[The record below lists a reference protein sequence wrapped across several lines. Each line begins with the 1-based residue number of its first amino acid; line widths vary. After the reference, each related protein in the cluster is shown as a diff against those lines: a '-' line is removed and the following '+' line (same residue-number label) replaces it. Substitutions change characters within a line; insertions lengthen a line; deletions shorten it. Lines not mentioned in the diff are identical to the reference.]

1 MARYNGLIIPR
12 SYNDYFSRSDP
23 QAIRD
28 IVALAADGELNAE
41 SKNPLQNQAIAKIV
55 PVTASPDNKLIVQS
69 QVSGLTA
76 DVETIKNIIPN
87 TASETNVLA
96 DKNFV
101 NSTVGTNTANYIYKT
116 ESGGEKVPFSSVA
129 ELEAYAGTVTNN
141 DYAFVTGI
149 DENGNAYYDR
159 YKADVNDGV
168 VTWAK
173 EYRLNNSSF
182 TAEQW
187 AAIQS
192 GITAEKVAQFEGAVS
207 PVDVVQ
213 SGNMSAVTSN
223 AVYEALTNAT
233 SHNIPRL
240 VPKDITAYITDG
252 TFWKRL
258 AGTDGY
264 ALFEDIY
271 VGDYFKMSRAI
282 SAYERTG
289 QYQTTG
295 SQYVTIAG
303 LDTMMNNGNQNVVN
317 YHHAVMVPGQGFGG
331 TQHFGRS
338 RMNSTNTTEGGYA
351 ASEMNTLVLGEV
363 TSTGST
369 AADATINQ
377 QLYAEFGS
385 HLKTT
390 LELVSDGVN
399 ATGYNRLGS
408 ATGCASNWQWTSAQ
422 AVLMSE
428 VEVYGATVWSSSG
441 YDTGNANVQLPL
453 FAFSKQAQNNR
464 SAYWWLKDIAS
475 AAKFCVVGDD
485 GGASNHSAVRADD
498 YVRPRFIIA

>member
-1 MARYNGLIIPR
+1 MGTVNLGQVAALIQ
-12 SYNDYFSRSDP
+12 SVS
-23 QAIRD
+23 AE
-28 IVALAADGELNAE
+28 ALA
-41 SKNPLQNQAIAKIV
+41 
-55 PVTASPDNKLIVQS
+55 
-69 QVSGLTA
+69 
-76 DVETIKNIIPN
+76 
-87 TASETNVLA
+87 
-96 DKNFV
+96 
-101 NSTVGTNTANYIYKT
+101 
-116 ESGGEKVPFSSVA
+116 
-129 ELEAYAGTVTNN
+129 
-141 DYAFVTGI
+141 
-149 DENGNAYYDR
+149 
-159 YKADVNDGV
+159 
-168 VTWAK
+168 
-173 EYRLNNSSF
+173 
-182 TAEQW
+182 
-187 AAIQS
+187 
-192 GITAEKVAQFEGAVS
+192 EGAAPTVKNEGTKANAQLVFGI
-207 PVDVVQ
+207 PV
-213 SGNMSAVTSN
+213 AT
-223 AVYEALTNAT
+223 AL

-258 AGTDGY
+258 AGTNGY

-303 LDTMMNNGNQNVVN
+303 LDTMMNNGDQGNGVD

-331 TQHFGRS
+331 TQHFGKS
-338 RMNSTNTTEGGYA
+338 RMNSTATTEGGYK

-390 LELVSDGVN
+390 RELVSSTVN
-399 ATGYNRLGS
+399 PTGYNRFGS
-408 ATGCASNWQWTSAQ
+408 ATGCASNWAWIGVQ
-422 AVLMSE
+422 AILMSE

-441 YDTGNANVQLPL
+441 YDTGTANRQLPL

-464 SAYWWLKDIAS
+464 TTWCLKDIANAAEFCYANYCGFADYSS
-475 AAKFCVVGDD
+475 ASST
-485 GGASNHSAVRADD
+485 SN

>member
-1 MARYNGLIIPR
+1 MSRYDGLIIPR
-12 SYNDYFSRSDP
+12 SYSEYINKTDAATLR
-23 QAIRD
+23 QALQLPNVMDSTPTENSNGPVKSGGIYT
-28 IVALAADGELNAE
+28 ALAGKQPTLTFDTIPTEGSN
-41 SKNPLQNQAIAKIV
+41 NPV
-55 PVTASPDNKLIVQS
+55 
-69 QVSGLTA
+69 
-76 DVETIKNIIPN
+76 
-87 TASETNVLA
+87 
-96 DKNFV
+96 
-101 NSTVGTNTANYIYKT
+101 
-116 ESGGEKVPFSSVA
+116 ESGGVF
-129 ELEAYAGTVTNN
+129 
-141 DYAFVTGI
+141 
-149 DENGNAYYDR
+149 NALATKQDTLTLDS
-159 YKADVNDGV
+159 K
-168 VTWAK
+168 
-173 EYRLNNSSF
+173 L
-182 TAEQW
+182 
-187 AAIQS
+187 
-192 GITAEKVAQFEGAVS
+192 GA
-207 PVDVVQ
+207 
-213 SGNMSAVTSN
+213 MFI
-223 AVYEALTNAT
+223 
-233 SHNIPRL
+233 HNIPRL

-303 LDTMMNNGNQNVVN
+303 LDMMMNNGDQGNGVN
-317 YHHAVMVPGQGFGG
+317 YHHAVMVAGQGFGG

-338 RMNSTNTTEGGYA
+338 RMNATNTTEGGYK

-390 LELVSDGVN
+390 RELVSNAVN
-399 ATGYNRLGS
+399 ATGYNRFGS
-408 ATGCASNWQWTSAQ
+408 ATGCASNWEWISAQ

-441 YDTGNANVQLPL
+441 YDTGNANRQLPL

-475 AAKFCVVGDD
+475 ADRFCSALNYGN
-485 GGASNHSAVRADD
+485 ASNGSAGDARI